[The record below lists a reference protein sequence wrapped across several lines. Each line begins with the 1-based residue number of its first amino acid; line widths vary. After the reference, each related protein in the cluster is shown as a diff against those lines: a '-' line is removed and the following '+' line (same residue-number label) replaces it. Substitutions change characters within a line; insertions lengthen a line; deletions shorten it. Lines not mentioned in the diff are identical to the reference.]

1 MVGRKA
7 YQVCSPPSYDH
18 DRPMEAAAC
27 GFTVRTSSRGRMNKE
42 QIAILIRKNIWL
54 DRYEEEGV
62 DDIAQVIAAYI
73 QSLEDR
79 IIELEE
85 KNGSD

>member
-1 MVGRKA
+1 
-7 YQVCSPPSYDH
+7 
-18 DRPMEAAAC
+18 
-27 GFTVRTSSRGRMNKE
+27 MNKE